1 MEFTNTRDEKHLHKW
16 GYSDTMFEVQENKTF
31 LTGDRYLICGYL
43 MPNFIDFINNELEI
57 KDFDINDLQVEK
69 EYLLDDPNLSKGFL
83 NDISS
88 IEHTMKSEN
97 RLSHSHGQTSASE
110 IYNVLY
116 NKNKLNREID
126 LVLYP
131 KNEEEIIH
139 IISTASEHNICL
151 VPYGGGTNVSCALS
165 LPTDDKRN
173 MVSVD
178 MSYINNL
185 ISIDK
190 ENNLATFGAGIKGK
204 DLENILNE
212 NGYTCGHE
220 PDSIEFS
227 TLGGW
232 VSTNASGMKRSKYGN
247 IEDIVVNYRL
257 HTPNGI
263 IEKIMNTPRNSHGS
277 SVDSMI
283 FGSEGNFGI
292 ISQVTIKI
300 NKKPEV
306 IEYQSIVF
314 ENFETGVQF
323 MKDLTV
329 NNSDIIPASIRLVD
343 NRQFRFA
350 LSLKPEKT
358 TVESIKEY
366 IKNYVLENY
375 YGFDPNEM
383 VLCTITYEGKK
394 EEIQY
399 KTKMLSKLSSEYGG
413 IMGGSDNGKKGYQLT
428 FAIAYIRDFL
438 SKFYIIGETFETSVP
453 WSNIRDVCKDVEL
466 KLYEKTKHYN
476 SKPFLSY
483 RVTQTY
489 KTGVCIY
496 FMLGFYHKGMDNV
509 TQVFSELEEELRDS
523 IINAG
528 GSISHHHGI
537 GKHRSN
543 FLIESYNNVGNSE
556 SECIQAFK
564 KEIDPQNIFG
574 IKNNIFNKPYNEK
587 ISKEFD
593 NYNLKNIDSDEEES
607 IIKDQIFI
615 SETVEN
621 EERILHPYNSD
632 DEEIIDR
639 DLE

>member
-1 MEFTNTRDEKHLHKW
+1 
-16 GYSDTMFEVQENKTF
+16 
-31 LTGDRYLICGYL
+31 
-43 MPNFIDFINNELEI
+43 
-57 KDFDINDLQVEK
+57 
-69 EYLLDDPNLSKGFL
+69 
-83 NDISS
+83 
-88 IEHTMKSEN
+88 
-97 RLSHSHGQTSASE
+97 
-110 IYNVLY
+110 
-116 NKNKLNREID
+116 
-126 LVLYP
+126 
-131 KNEEEIIH
+131 
-139 IISTASEHNICL
+139 
-151 VPYGGGTNVSCALS
+151 
-165 LPTDDKRN
+165 
-173 MVSVD
+173 
-178 MSYINNL
+178 
-185 ISIDK
+185 
-190 ENNLATFGAGIKGK
+190 
-204 DLENILNE
+204 
-212 NGYTCGHE
+212 
-220 PDSIEFS
+220 
-227 TLGGW
+227 
-232 VSTNASGMKRSKYGN
+232 
-247 IEDIVVNYRL
+247 
-257 HTPNGI
+257 
-263 IEKIMNTPRNSHGS
+263 
-277 SVDSMI
+277 
-283 FGSEGNFGI
+283 
-292 ISQVTIKI
+292 
-300 NKKPEV
+300 
-306 IEYQSIVF
+306 
-314 ENFETGVQF
+314 
-323 MKDLTV
+323 
-329 NNSDIIPASIRLVD
+329 
-343 NRQFRFA
+343 
-350 LSLKPEKT
+350 
-358 TVESIKEY
+358 
-366 IKNYVLENY
+366 
-375 YGFDPNEM
+375 
-383 VLCTITYEGKK
+383 
-394 EEIQY
+394 
-399 KTKMLSKLSSEYGG
+399 
-413 IMGGSDNGKKGYQLT
+413 MGGSDNGKKGYQLT

-593 NYNLKNIDSDEEES
+593 NYNLKSIDSDEEES

-632 DEEIIDR
+632 DEKIIDR